1 MEQRPSV
8 VTATAAAT
16 TTTADPLDFSKDSLN
31 HSSTQ
36 AVEDDEEEESESCSS
51 SVKLEPLA
59 FTIDFGDVTPVH
71 KKKETPKRLAE
82 RLCTPRTTTKA
93 EAVKKV

>member
-1 MEQRPSV
+1 MEQRPPAVNSSS
-8 VTATAAAT
+8 
-16 TTTADPLDFSKDSLN
+16 LDFSKDSLN
-31 HSSTQ
+31 TSS
-36 AVEDDEEEESESCSS
+36 AVQEPEEEEEEDSESCSS

-82 RLCTPRTTTKA
+82 RLTSARHSSTTTK
-93 EAVKKV
+93 VN

>member
-1 MEQRPSV
+1 MEQRPP
-8 VTATAAAT
+8 AAINSSS
-16 TTTADPLDFSKDSLN
+16 LDFSKDSLN
-31 HSSTQ
+31 TSS
-36 AVEDDEEEESESCSS
+36 AVQEPEEEEEEEEESESCSS

-82 RLCTPRTTTKA
+82 RLTSARHSSTTTK
-93 EAVKKV
+93 VN